1 MLSIVYEDADLL
13 VVDKPAGLVVHPAH
27 GQSGNTL
34 LDLLA
39 ARGSTEQQD
48 DELVG
53 LKPVHRLDRDT
64 SGLLVV
70 ARSPRAH
77 RYLAYQWQHRLVDK
91 RYLALV
97 HGHPH
102 PDTARIDLPLGRD
115 PDNRHRVIP
124 RSGGKPARTRYETIR
139 HHAGFTLLDVRPE
152 TGPTHQIRAHLT
164 AVGHPIAGDGLYGS
178 TAVPPGLTRQFLHA
192 HSLTIR
198 LVSTRQLRTFAAPL
212 PPELAEVLA
221 ELPATGAGR
230 DAGGVGPQA
239 AARDAAPCTA
249 CPAPT

>member
-77 RYLAYQWQHRLVDK
+77 RYLAYQ
-91 RYLALV
+91 
-97 HGHPH
+97 
-102 PDTARIDLPLGRD
+102 
-115 PDNRHRVIP
+115 
-124 RSGGKPARTRYETIR
+124 
-139 HHAGFTLLDVRPE
+139 
-152 TGPTHQIRAHLT
+152 
-164 AVGHPIAGDGLYGS
+164 
-178 TAVPPGLTRQFLHA
+178 
-192 HSLTIR
+192 
-198 LVSTRQLRTFAAPL
+198 
-212 PPELAEVLA
+212 
-221 ELPATGAGR
+221 
-230 DAGGVGPQA
+230 
-239 AARDAAPCTA
+239 
-249 CPAPT
+249 